1 MCQDAGANVHNLH
14 ANEGQERI
22 TTKAAAAA
30 AVVAIRQK
38 YSKSNL
44 SVLAVLNANVSR
56 QLRRR
61 TT

>member
-1 MCQDAGANVHNLH
+1 MCQDAGANAHNLH

-30 AVVAIRQK
+30 VAAIRQK